1 MPEAEVIPKE
11 EIVPPAPAL
20 AGGSPE
26 VPPVDPPPDEGAI
39 EISGKKFRTQKEA
52 FDWAQDNIKA
62 LEHEKLLGDAYRQG
76 ISDASGAAIPAPIV
90 TQAAPPEEDKDWEAR
105 FYSNPKK
112 TLAEFAADI
121 EARTAERINSQLG
134 AKSADEKLW
143 GEFFNLHP
151 DLDGFRTDVQFVL
164 DSNKDTVQ
172 ALAKTKGQKEAM
184 AFLAQKT
191 RAKFEDYMER
201 RKPTKQLPNG
211 GGGSSP
217 TGQETVTAGKK
228 SSEPLDFATQ
238 IRNLRKSRK

>member
-11 EIVPPAPAL
+11 EIVPPVPAL
-20 AGGSPE
+20 AGGDPE
-26 VPPVDPPPDEGAI
+26 VVEPTPEEGSI
-39 EISGKKFRTQKEA
+39 EIAGKKFRTQKEA
-52 FDWAQDNIKA
+52 FDWAQENIKS
-62 LEHEKLLGDAYRQG
+62 LEQEKLLGDAYRQG
-76 ISDASGAAIPAPIV
+76 ISDASVAGNPVAPV
-90 TQAAPPEEDKDWEAR
+90 TQIAPPEDDKDWEAK

-143 GEFFNLHP
+143 SEFFNLHP
-151 DLDGFRTDVQFVL
+151 DLDGFRTDVQLIL

-201 RKPTKQLPNG
+201 RKPTRQLQNG
-211 GGGSSP
+211 AGGGSPS
-217 TGQETVTAGKK
+217 GEAAVTAGKK
-228 SSEPLDFATQ
+228 ASEPVDFATQ